1 MVFSKAWGLR
11 YGDPFSPY
19 LFVIVI
25 EALNYLLKRAKE
37 GGFLPGW
44 KIRGRG
50 REGVEVSHL
59 LFVDDTLVLC
69 KPSLNQITYLSWP
82 LMWFKERLK
91 YSFVCNLWS
100 WVRVSLAESPSFFS
114 CKFFRLHRL
123 LVREGSVYTPYILR
137 GHWFFGVSSF

>member
-69 KPSLNQITYLSWP
+69 KPSLNQITYLSWS

-100 WVRVSLAESPSFFS
+100 WVRVSLAESLSSLVSF
-114 CKFFRLHRL
+114 LDWI
-123 LVREGSVYTPYILR
+123 GS
-137 GHWFFGVSSF
+137 